1 MLHLRAAQKKGVNM
15 KKTVLL
21 LMAASLWMA
30 CTDNAKRIE
39 TRAKTV
45 RDSLE
50 HIINQKDAE
59 LNDIMGTFNDIQEG
73 FREINMAQGRMNL
86 DGAGSE
92 TVVKEN
98 IRENI
103 SFIQRTLQLNR
114 ERIARLQ
121 QQLKTSSINAE
132 KLQIAIKELM
142 HQMEEKEAQI
152 KVEQDKQI
160 ANLHTDVAS
169 LKEANDQ
176 KTATVNRQDK
186 ELHSAWYVFGTRKEL
201 KEQGIVKS
209 SQVLRNSEFKKDY
222 FTKIDTRVVKSIKL
236 YSKSASL
243 LTSHPSGS
251 YSLEKDAR
259 KQYTL
264 YINNPEEF
272 WSISKYLVIQVK

>member
-1 MLHLRAAQKKGVNM
+1 
-15 KKTVLL
+15 
-21 LMAASLWMA
+21 
-30 CTDNAKRIE
+30 
-39 TRAKTV
+39 
-45 RDSLE
+45 
-50 HIINQKDAE
+50 
-59 LNDIMGTFNDIQEG
+59 
-73 FREINMAQGRMNL
+73 
-86 DGAGSE
+86 
-92 TVVKEN
+92 
-98 IRENI
+98 
-103 SFIQRTLQLNR
+103 
-114 ERIARLQ
+114 
-121 QQLKTSSINAE
+121 
-132 KLQIAIKELM
+132 M

-152 KVEQDKQI
+152 KVLEEKLMEKDIKIEEQDKQI

>member
-1 MLHLRAAQKKGVNM
+1 M

-21 LMAASLWMA
+21 LMVASLWMA

-152 KVEQDKQI
+152 KVLEEKLMEKDIKIEEQDKQI
-160 ANLHTDVAS
+160 ADLHTDVAS